1 MRIGLL
7 FAWAVA
13 VATEGDGE
21 TVGPTSPPHAIKTVA
36 SPNHR
41 ADRPTTRTSRGQAD
55 RLSDCNSPGSIQH
68 IVCCLHN
75 KVSNRLCG
83 ETSRNNPRADGL
95 RDRTGCRARQG
106 SYGPAERSSLP
117 HR

>member
-21 TVGPTSPPHAIKTVA
+21 TVGPTSPPHAIKSVA
-36 SPNHR
+36 SSNNR

-55 RLSDCNSPGSIQH
+55 RLTDCNSPGSIQH
-68 IVCCLHN
+68 IGRCLHN
-75 KVSNRLCG
+75 KVSNRLWAKHPG
-83 ETSRNNPRADGL
+83 ITTARTADDIARHTG
-95 RDRTGCRARQG
+95 RRTE
-106 SYGPAERSSLP
+106 P
-117 HR
+117 